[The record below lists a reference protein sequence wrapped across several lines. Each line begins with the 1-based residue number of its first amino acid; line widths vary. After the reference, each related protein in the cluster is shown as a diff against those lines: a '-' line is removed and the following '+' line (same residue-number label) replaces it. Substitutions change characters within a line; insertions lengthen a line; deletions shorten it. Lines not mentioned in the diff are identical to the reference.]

1 MPFALSPGV
10 TVIEKDFSSIIPSVS
25 TSAGAVAGT
34 FQWGPVSEPTTV
46 TSEDVL
52 IQTFGGPN
60 DSNYKSFFTAAN
72 FLAYTN
78 NLIVNR
84 VDTAGLRNATSL
96 VSGSISAVTV
106 TATTVSGVVQNFG
119 YKPGHE
125 TTIAFSAPQIEGG
138 VTATGVPVF
147 QGVGIITANITRT
160 SNGTLYTAAPTV
172 TISAPDL
179 EGGVRATATATVVA
193 GAITAITIVQSGSG
207 YFNTPTVTITRAS
220 SDTTGTGAAAT
231 IELATSALL
240 GVRITNVGSG
250 YTSAPTVTITNS
262 NTGTLGT
269 PTAPTLASVFVT
281 ATGVKIQNSTTYIE
295 DFRNYET
302 SVYGMFAARYPGALG
317 NGLTVLVIDKAVWT
331 YAVANP
337 SSTYSSVITKNFTG
351 APGTSDQAAKK
362 SIADDQ
368 LHILILDD
376 STGKW
381 TGTPGSVLE
390 KFSYLSKIKG
400 VTRNDGTNVYFRD
413 AIAASSKY
421 VYVISTP
428 VSAQINDLQNAD
440 WDRDISTVTVGTNL
454 RDLNSVPAAIV
465 LNGGVDDYA
474 AEAGNYQAAYLQF
487 ADADQFDISL
497 IAVGDASAATVNYVI
512 ANVAEVR
519 KDCVVFFSPRNSDG
533 SPIVGSTSA
542 AVTAVKA
549 FADAVNYRSTYAV
562 MDSGAKYQYDRY
574 TDQYRWIP
582 LNGDVAGLCARTDYT
597 NDPWFSPGGFNRGQ
611 IKNVVKLAFNPTQ
624 VDRDTLYSYGIN
636 PVVTFP
642 GQGTVLFG
650 DKTFTTN
657 PTAFDRVNVRRLFI
671 VLEKA
676 VATAAKFQLF
686 EFNDD
691 FTRAQFRNLVEPF
704 LRNVQGRRGIVDFR
718 VRCDT
723 TNNTGDV
730 IDRNEFVASIF
741 IKPNRSINFI
751 TLNFVAARSSVSFDE
766 IGG

>member
-25 TSAGAVAGT
+25 TSAGAFAGT
-34 FQWGPVSEPTTV
+34 FQWGPVAEPTTV

-52 IQTFGGPN
+52 VQTFGGPN

-84 VDTAGLRNATSL
+84 VDTAGLKNATSL
-96 VSGSISAVTV
+96 VSGSVTSVTV
-106 TATTVSGVVQNFG
+106 NSTGGNSG
-119 YKPGHE
+119 YKPGHQ
-125 TTIAFSAPQIEGG
+125 TTITFSAPELEGG
-138 VTATGVPVF
+138 VTATGTPVF
-147 QGVGIITANITRT
+147 AGSALSTANITV
-160 SNGTLYTAAPTV
+160 SNVGSGYTIAPTV

-179 EGGVRATATATVVA
+179 EGGAQATATATIVD
-193 GAITAITIVQSGSG
+193 GAIDSISIVEGGSG
-207 YFNTPTVTITRAS
+207 YFAAVTVTITAAAG
-220 SDTTGTGAAAT
+220 DITGQGGAAT
-231 IELATSALL
+231 IEVPASALL
-240 GVRITNVGSG
+240 AINIAEVGSG
-250 YTSAPTVTITNS
+250 YTSAPVATIANS

-269 PTAPTLASVFVT
+269 PVDPVLTSVIVE
-281 ATGVKIQNSTTYIE
+281 AAGVKIKNALDYVGN
-295 DFRNYET
+295 FRDYQQ
-302 SVYGMFAARYPGALG
+302 SVYGMFAARYAGALG
-317 NGLTVLVIDKAVWT
+317 NGIRVLVIDTAVWD

-337 SSTYSSVITKNFTG
+337 SAQWSTTITRNFAG
-351 APGTSDQAAKK
+351 APGTSSQAEAKGIVNDQV
-362 SIADDQ
+362 
-368 LHILILDD
+368 HILVLDD
-376 STGKW
+376 TSGKW
-381 TGTPGSVLE
+381 TGTPGAVLE
-390 KFSYLSKIKG
+390 KFAYLSKIKG

-413 AIAASSKY
+413 AIAANSKY

-428 VSAQINDLQNAD
+428 ASAQVNDLQNLD
-440 WDRDISTVTVGTNL
+440 WNKSIDTIATGANL
-454 RDLNSVPAAIV
+454 RDLKSVPAVIT
-465 LNGGVDDYA
+465 LNGGIDDYSA
-474 AEAGNYQAAYLQF
+474 TDGNVQTAYLQF
-487 ADADQFDISL
+487 ADADQYDISL
-497 IAVGDASAATVNYVI
+497 IAAGDVSAAT
-512 ANVAEVR
+512 ANVIISEVAEFR
-519 KDCVVFFSPRNSDG
+519 KDCVVFFSPRNTDA
-533 SPIVGSTSA
+533 SPIIGSSSTSVA
-542 AVTAVKA
+542 AVKA
-549 FADAVNYRSTYAV
+549 FADAVSYRSTYAV

-574 TDQYRWIP
+574 NDVYRWIP
-582 LNGDVAGLCARTDYT
+582 LNGDTAGLCARTDYT

-624 VDRDTLYSYGIN
+624 TDRDSLYSYGIN

-650 DKTFTTN
+650 DKTFTTK
-657 PTAFDRVNVRRLFI
+657 PSSFDRINVRRLFI

-676 VATAAKFQLF
+676 IATAAKFQLF

-718 VRCDT
+718 VRCDS

>member
-34 FQWGPVSEPTTV
+34 FKWGPVSEPTTI

-52 IQTFGGPN
+52 VQTFGGPN

-84 VDTAGLRNATSL
+84 VDTTGLKNATSL
-96 VSGSISAVTV
+96 VSGSVTAVTV
-106 TATTVSGVVQNFG
+106 NSTAGNSG
-119 YKPGHE
+119 YKPGHV
-125 TTIAFSAPQIEGG
+125 TTITFSAPQLEGG
-138 VTATGVPVF
+138 VTTTGVPVF
-147 QGVGIITANITRT
+147 EGSALATGNFTVTNTGANYTTA
-160 SNGTLYTAAPTV
+160 PVV

-179 EGGVRATATATVVA
+179 EGGVRATASATLSGGTVT
-193 GAITAITIVQSGSG
+193 GITIIEPGSG
-207 YFNTPTVTITRAS
+207 YFAQATVTITPAAG
-220 SDTTGTGAAAT
+220 DITGGSAVAT
-231 IELATSALL
+231 IQVPSSALL
-240 GVRITNVGSG
+240 GVRITNAGSG
-250 YTSAPTVTITNS
+250 YTSAPSVTIANS
-262 NTGTLGT
+262 NTGSLGT
-269 PTAPTLASVFVT
+269 PVAPVLTSVYAS
-281 ATGVKIQNSTTYIE
+281 AAGVKIRNSTHYIS
-295 DFRNYET
+295 DFRNYQQ
-302 SVYGMFAARYPGALG
+302 SVYGMFAGRYPGSSA
-317 NGLTVLVIDKAVWT
+317 NGIRVLVIDNAVWT

-337 SSTYSSVITKNFTG
+337 SATWSSTITKNFSG
-351 APGTSDQAAKK
+351 APGTSSQAAAKNI
-362 SIADDQ
+362 SNDQ
-368 LHILILDD
+368 VHILVLDD
-376 STGKW
+376 VTGKW
-381 TGTPGSVLE
+381 TGTPSTVLE
-390 KFSYLSKIKG
+390 KYSYLSKIKG
-400 VTRNDGTNVYFRD
+400 VTRSDGTNVYFRD
-413 AIAASSKY
+413 AIAANSKY
-421 VYVISTP
+421 IYVISTP
-428 VSAQINDLQNAD
+428 SSAQIFDLQNLD
-440 WDRDISTVTVGTNL
+440 WTQDIATIATGANL
-454 RDLNSVPAAIV
+454 RDLVSVPTAIT
-465 LNGGVDDYA
+465 LNGGVDDYTA
-474 AEAGNYQAAYLQF
+474 TDGNLQTAYRQF
-487 ADADQFDISL
+487 ADADQYDISL
-497 IAVGDASAATVNYVI
+497 IAAGDVSATVVNTII
-512 ANVAEVR
+512 AEVAEVR
-519 KDCVVFFSPRNSDG
+519 KDCVVFFSPRNGDG
-533 SPIVGSTSA
+533 SPIVGSTST
-542 AVTAVKA
+542 AVTAVKD
-549 FADAVNYRSTYAV
+549 FANNVSYRSTYAV

-574 TDQYRWIP
+574 NDQYRWIP

-611 IKNVVKLAFNPTQ
+611 IKNVVKLAFNPAQ
-624 VDRDTLYSYGIN
+624 VDRDALYSYGIN

-657 PTAFDRVNVRRLFI
+657 PTAFDRINVRRLFI

-730 IDRNEFVASIF
+730 IDANEFVASIF

>member
-34 FQWGPVSEPTTV
+34 FQWGPVAEPTTV

-52 IQTFGGPN
+52 VQTFGGPN
-60 DSNYKSFFTAAN
+60 DSTYKSFFTAAN

-84 VDTAGLRNATSL
+84 VDTANVKNATSL
-96 VSGSISAVTV
+96 VSGSVISVEV
-106 TATTVSGVVQNFG
+106 DSEGGNSG
-119 YKPGHE
+119 YKPGHL
-125 TTIAFSAPQIEGG
+125 TTITFSDPELEGG
-138 VTATGVPVF
+138 VTATGTPVF
-147 QGVGIITANITRT
+147 EGVGITSGNITVT
-160 SNGTLYTAAPTV
+160 NSGSNYTQLPII

-179 EGGVRATATATVVA
+179 EGGVQATAVATLNT
-193 GAITAITIVQSGSG
+193 GAIDTITIVEAGSG
-207 YFNTPTVTITRAS
+207 YFATPTVTIARDEIAG
-220 SDTTGTGAAAT
+220 DFTGAAAAAT
-231 IELATSALL
+231 IQVDSSALIAVAL
-240 GVRITNVGSG
+240 INAGSG
-250 YTSAPTVTITNS
+250 YTAAPTATISNS
-262 NTGTLGT
+262 NTGALGT
-269 PTAPTLASVFVT
+269 PVDPVLTSIYAS
-281 ATGVKIQNSTTYIE
+281 AAGVKIKNGIHYLE
-295 DFRNYET
+295 NFRSYEQ
-302 SVYGMFAARYPGALG
+302 SVYGMFAARYPGSLG
-317 NGLTVLVIDKAVWT
+317 NGIKVIVVDAAVWA
-331 YAVANP
+331 YAMSNP
-337 SSTYSSVITKNFTG
+337 SAQYSSTITKNFSS
-351 APGTSDQAAKK
+351 APGTSAQAANK
-362 SIADDQ
+362 SIENDQ
-368 LHILILDD
+368 IHILILDD

-381 TGTPGSVLE
+381 TGTPNSVLE
-390 KFSYLSKIKG
+390 KYSFLSKIKG

-413 AIAASSKY
+413 AIAANSKY

-428 VSAQINDLQNAD
+428 SAAQVNDLQNVD
-440 WDRDISTVTVGTNL
+440 WDKDIATIASGSNL
-454 RDLNSVPAAIV
+454 RDLKSAPAAIT
-465 LNGGVDDYA
+465 LNGGVDDYT
-474 AEAGNYQAAYLQF
+474 AEDSDIQNAFEQF
-487 ADADQFDISL
+487 TDADKYDISL
-497 IAVGDASAATVNYVI
+497 IAAGDVSAATANYI
-512 ANVAEVR
+512 ISNVADVR
-519 KDCVVFFSPRNSDG
+519 KDCVVFFSPRNTDG
-533 SPIVGSTSA
+533 SPIIGSGSVAVA
-542 AVTAVKA
+542 AVKD

-574 TDQYRWIP
+574 SDQYRWIP

-611 IKNVVKLAFNPTQ
+611 IKNVVKLAFNPGQ
-624 VDRDTLYSYGIN
+624 VDRDGLYSYGIN

-657 PTAFDRVNVRRLFI
+657 PTSFDRINVRRLFI

-676 VATAAKFQLF
+676 VAKAAKFQLF

-704 LRNVQGRRGIVDFR
+704 LRNVQGRRGIIDFR
-718 VRCDT
+718 VRCDA

-766 IGG
+766 VGG

>member
-10 TVIEKDFSSIIPSVS
+10 TVVEKDFSSIIPAVS

-34 FQWGPVSEPTTV
+34 FQWGPVAEPTTV

-52 IQTFGGPN
+52 VQTFGGPN

-84 VDTAGLRNATSL
+84 IDTADLKNATSL
-96 VSGSISAVTV
+96 VSGS
-106 TATTVSGVVQNFG
+106 VSSVELDSTGGNSG
-119 YKPGHE
+119 YKPGHL
-125 TTIAFSAPQIEGG
+125 TAITFSDPELEGG
-138 VTATGVPVF
+138 VTATGTPVF
-147 QGVGIITANITRT
+147 AGSSLSSGNITVT
-160 SNGTLYTAAPTV
+160 DIGSGYTIAPVV

-179 EGGVRATATATVVA
+179 EGGVQATAVA
-193 GAITAITIVQSGSG
+193 TIVDGEIDSIDIVEPGSG
-207 YFNTPTVTITRAS
+207 YFAPATITITAAAG
-220 SDTTGTGAAAT
+220 DITGSNGAAT
-231 IELATSALL
+231 IEVPASALL
-240 GVRITNVGSG
+240 GVNITNVGSG
-250 YTSAPTVTITNS
+250 YTAAPTVTITNS

-269 PTAPTLASVFVT
+269 PVDPVATAVIVEA
-281 ATGVKIQNSTTYIE
+281 AGVKIKNTLDYIE
-295 DFRNYET
+295 NFRDYQQ
-302 SVYGMFAARYPGALG
+302 SVYGMFAARYAGSLG
-317 NGLTVLVIDKAVWT
+317 NGLRVLLIDSAVWA

-337 SSTYSSVITKNFTG
+337 SAQWSSTITKNFGG
-351 APGTSDQAAKK
+351 APGTSSQAAAKGI
-362 SIADDQ
+362 SNDQ
-368 LHILILDD
+368 LHILVLDD
-376 STGKW
+376 ATGKW
-381 TGTPGSVLE
+381 TGTPNSVLE
-390 KFSYLSKIKG
+390 KFSYLSKLKN

-413 AIAASSKY
+413 AIAANSKY
-421 VYVISTP
+421 LYVIATP
-428 VSAQINDLQNAD
+428 SSAQVNDLQNAD
-440 WDRDISTVTVGTNL
+440 WDQSIDTIAAGTNL
-454 RDLNSVPAAIV
+454 RDLKAVPVAIT
-465 LNGGVDDYA
+465 LNGGMDDYTA
-474 AEAGNYQAAYLQF
+474 TDGEVQTAYTQF
-487 ADADQFDISL
+487 ADADQYDISL
-497 IAVGDASAATVNYVI
+497 IAAGDASATTVNAI
-512 ANVAEVR
+512 ITEVAETR

-533 SPIVGSTSA
+533 SPIVGSGTA
-542 AVTAVKA
+542 AVNAVKA
-549 FADAVNYRSTYAV
+549 FADDVSYRSTYAV

-574 TDQYRWIP
+574 NDVYRWVP
-582 LNGDVAGLCARTDYT
+582 LNGDMAGLCARTDYT

-611 IKNVVKLAFNPTQ
+611 VKNVVKLAFNPNQT
-624 VDRDTLYSYGIN
+624 DRDSLYSYGVN

-657 PTAFDRVNVRRLFI
+657 PTAFDRINVRRLFI

-676 VATAAKFQLF
+676 IATAAKFQLF

-718 VRCDT
+718 VRCDA

-751 TLNFVAARSSVSFDE
+751 TLNFVAARSTVSFDE